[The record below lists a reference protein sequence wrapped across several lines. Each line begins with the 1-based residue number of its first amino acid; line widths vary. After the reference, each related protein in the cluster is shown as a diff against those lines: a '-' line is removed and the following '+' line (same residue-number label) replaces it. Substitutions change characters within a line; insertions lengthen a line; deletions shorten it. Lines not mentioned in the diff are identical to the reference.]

1 MANLK
6 HMFKKTAA
14 LFGDREDEDQKGQNP
29 SCGGTVDEMSQMR

>member
-14 LFGDREDEDQKGQNP
+14 LFGDREDEDRRVRILP
-29 SCGGTVDEMSQMR
+29 CRRDCG